1 MNRRPAAA
9 ALIVAAGATLLAAGT
24 PLSIAGASGQTF
36 TVYAFGVA
44 PERANLIAA
53 PGTDPHKP
61 AAGDYTVVD
70 DQITSTTRQPD
81 SGYKIIGHDAGTCT
95 YTRVHHNGNALASCV
110 DTVVIR
116 GSSLFVQGILTA
128 KAGVPQTSVAG
139 VLGGTGRYSGATGTL
154 RVSFGKNHN
163 TYTFSLT

>member
-1 MNRRPAAA
+1 MNRNRAVVAV
-9 ALIVAAGATLLAAGT
+9 IVAAGATASVNIG
-24 PLSIAGASGQTF
+24 PLSEAGATGQTF

-44 PERANLIAA
+44 PARANLIAA

-61 AAGDYTVVD
+61 AAGDYTIVD
-70 DQITSTTRQPD
+70 DQITSTTQQPD
-81 SGYKIIGHDAGTCT
+81 GGYKIIGHDAGTCT
-95 YTRVHHNGNALASCV
+95 YTRVHHNGNALANCV

-128 KAGVPQTSVAG
+128 KSGAPQTSVAG
-139 VLGGTGRYSGATGTL
+139 VLGGTGQYSGATGTL